1 MVLYEFDNY
10 MSEFKYRLAAGEL
23 ENCNLHHIFMT
34 KNLYP
39 NVCKL
44 LYVRYGFEF
53 AILIDGRKLE
63 VKHIIQLIQEF
74 MEGKGI
80 LLNME
85 KAEIKNIS
93 DGFTFKGAI
102 CKRVKRTEFASLLI
116 NRGKNNKGAAS
127 PADTPMR
134 MEMEIDYR
142 EIYKN
147 MVESKYA
154 KFSKHNTIIPLGTA
168 KNFILN

>member
-1 MVLYEFDNY
+1 
-10 MSEFKYRLAAGEL
+10 MSEFDCRLAAGEL
-23 ENCNLHHIFMT
+23 ENSNLQHIFMT

-53 AILIDGRKLE
+53 AILIDGTKLE
-63 VKHIIQLIQEF
+63 VKHIMQLIQNF
-74 MEGKGI
+74 MKGKGI
-80 LLNME
+80 LLDME

-93 DGFTFKGAI
+93 EGFTFKGAI
-102 CKRVKRTEFASLLI
+102 YKRVKRTGFASLLT
-116 NRGKNNKGAAS
+116 NRGKNNNNGAAS
-127 PADTPMR
+127 PTDTPMR
-134 MEMEIDYR
+134 MEMEIEFR

-154 KFSKHNTIIPLGTA
+154 KFGKHNTIIPLGTA
-168 KNFILN
+168 NNFILN